1 MNLSTTSAY
10 NTVFEKNTSN
20 RVVVSSND
28 MQPMAA
34 VEVVFEEVAKPA
46 NNEILYTS
54 SDGNIIE
61 PKGVDAFWTLL
72 PACRGRDDAHW
83 ERFAGVRD
91 AETTS
96 DYAVLLACEVLKR
109 RVIIPFCWRARCWG
123 NTYWRGC
130 FTEVRRAEIMRS
142 GMSYRDAQS

>member
-1 MNLSTTSAY
+1 MNLSATSAY
-10 NTVFEKNTSN
+10 NTVFEKSTSN
-20 RVVVSSND
+20 RVVVSRND

-46 NNEILYTS
+46 NNEIWYTS
-54 SDGNIIE
+54 SDGNIVE

-72 PACRGRDDAHW
+72 PACRRRVDAHW

-96 DYAVLLACEVLKR
+96 DYAVLLAYEVLGKY
-109 RVIIPFCWRARCWG
+109 VLCG
-123 NTYWRGC
+123 GC